1 MEKEPD
7 TPPFARTGSRFWLLE
22 FDSANISSAGVY
34 RPQTALLQSNR
45 PFWSTIAPLLLT
57 RRTLAF
63 DRARREIP
71 AKV

>member
-1 MEKEPD
+1 MSPAA
-7 TPPFARTGSRFWLLE
+7 FIGSK
-22 FDSANISSAGVY
+22 
-34 RPQTALLQSNR
+34 R
-45 PFWSTIAPLLLT
+45 PFWSTIAARLLM